1 VLGVGNGITDGSL
14 EEGLQDSS
22 GFYIGVRDE
31 TEGRRVISSNVIG
44 ELGSVAKR
52 LTLVNETRD
61 TLDTTSTSETP
72 DGGLGDSL
80 DVVSQNLP
88 VSLSASLS
96 KTYRIDDEDPGRASQ
111 SS

>member
-1 VLGVGNGITDGSL
+1 M
-14 EEGLQDSS
+14 
-22 GFYIGVRDE
+22 
-31 TEGRRVISSNVIG
+31 ISSDVVG

-88 VSLSASLS
+88 VSLSTSLS
-96 KTYRIDDEDPGRASQ
+96 ETYRIDDEDPGRASQ